1 MARGPSAQYFR
12 MRNSTTV
19 SHRALNSLFTPGGS
33 VYKKAAELGRETKYV
48 AEMFCAARHNRTGE
62 MVNKHGKSVNPAGP
76 YKVRFTVHNDAPYAM
91 YVIKGTPDVIESKRA
106 ADGGFMVVRPSPHSW
121 YSRDT
126 PRAEVR
132 GQGGDNWMADA
143 MDEVLRNNGIAF

>member
-1 MARGPSAQYFR
+1 MARGPSAQWYR
-12 MRNSTTV
+12 QKVTV
-19 SHRALNSLFTPGGS
+19 VVDFAAIERLHLPGGS
-33 VYKKAAELGRETKYV
+33 VWQKTAELAEETVFV
-48 AEMFCAARHNRTGE
+48 ARMFCAARHNRTGE